1 MKKLYIIILTS
12 LLVTM
17 PVFAK
22 TDRTSVEYLKN
33 KRHFAIVN
41 PIAENFVEKLINK
54 ALKEKV
60 GKFRYKTKFEI
71 YTLSSLKRGIFKRA
85 EVTAYDFSFDNI
97 PIKYVNI
104 KSLDEYI
111 WIDVKSDPM
120 KFKSDANLEY
130 NIELTE
136 ESINAALDKK
146 DYQKKLAKINNI
158 AYPLFTIHDLNIRVK
173 NDNFIFIM
181 SYSLP
186 LSSSNKVRTFTAASN
201 FIVEN
206 GKIKVDNIKVD
217 KTYAKMPLHKIAN
230 LLNLLDPLT
239 FTLSELTDNKCKSKI
254 ESVKV
259 EDNIIKINGKIF
271 IKGSTE
277 ISK

>member
-1 MKKLYIIILTS
+1 MKKFFVIILTS
-12 LLVTM
+12 LFLTM
-17 PVFAK
+17 PVLAK
-22 TDRTSVEYLKN
+22 TDKTSLDYLKN
-33 KRHFAIVN
+33 KKHFAIVN
-41 PIAENFVEKLINK
+41 PIAENFVEKLIKK
-54 ALKEKV
+54 ALKEQV
-60 GKFRYKTKFEI
+60 GNFKYKTKFEI
-71 YTLSSLKRGIFKRA
+71 YTLSSLKKGIFKRA
-85 EVTAYDFSFDNI
+85 EITAYDFNFDNI

-111 WIDVKSDPM
+111 WIDIKSDPM
-120 KFKSDANLEY
+120 KFKTDANLEY

-146 DYQKKLAKINNI
+146 DYQKKLAKVNNI
-158 AYPLFTIHDLNIRVK
+158 AYPLFTIHDLNAYVK
-173 NDNFIFIM
+173 NNYFVFLM

-186 LSSSNKVRTFTAASN
+186 LSSSNKTRTFTAASN
-201 FIVEN
+201 FLVDD

-217 KTYAKMPLHKIAN
+217 KAYSKMPLHKIAN

-239 FTLSELTDNKCKSKI
+239 FTISELTDNKCKSKI

-271 IKGSTE
+271 IKGNTE

>member
-1 MKKLYIIILTS
+1 MKKLFIILLTS
-12 LLVTM
+12 LLITM

-22 TDRTSVEYLKN
+22 TDKTSIDYLKN
-33 KRHFAIVN
+33 KKHFAIAN

-54 ALKEKV
+54 ALKENV
-60 GKFRYKTKFEI
+60 GRFKYKTKFEI
-71 YTLSSLKRGIFKRA
+71 FTLSSLKKGIFKRA
-85 EVTAYDFSFDNI
+85 EVTAYDFTFDNI
-97 PIKYVNI
+97 PVKYVNI
-104 KSLDEYI
+104 KSLDDYI
-111 WIDVKSDPM
+111 WIDIKSDPM

-146 DYQKKLAKINNI
+146 DYQKTLAKINNI
-158 AYPLFTIHDLNIRVK
+158 AYPLFTMHDLNIRIKDDLFV
-173 NDNFIFIM
+173 FLM

-186 LSSSNKVRTFTAASN
+186 MSSSNKVRTFATACN

-206 GKIKVDNIKVD
+206 GKIKANKIRVD
-217 KTYAKMPLHKIAN
+217 KSYSKMPLHKIAN

-239 FTLSELTDNKCKSKI
+239 FTLTELTDNKCKSKI

-271 IKGSTE
+271 IEGNTE

>member
-1 MKKLYIIILTS
+1 MNKFLIIILTS
-12 LLVTM
+12 LFLTM
-17 PVFAK
+17 PVLAK
-22 TDRTSVEYLKN
+22 TDKTSVDYLKN
-33 KRHFAIVN
+33 KKHFAVIN
-41 PIAENFVEKLINK
+41 PIAENFVEKLIKK
-54 ALKEKV
+54 ALKEHV
-60 GKFRYKTKFEI
+60 GKFKYKAKFEI
-71 YTLSSLKRGIFKRA
+71 YTLSSLKKGIFKRA
-85 EVTAYDFSFDNI
+85 EITAYDFSFDNI

-130 NIELTE
+130 KIELTE

-146 DYQKKLAKINNI
+146 DYQKKLSKINNI
-158 AYPLFTIHDLNIRVK
+158 AYPLFSIHDLNIYIK
-173 NDNFIFIM
+173 NNYFVFLM

-186 LSSSNKVRTFTAASN
+186 LSSSNKIKTFTAASD
-201 FIVEN
+201 FIIDN

-217 KTYAKMPLHKIAN
+217 KAYSKMPLHKIAN

-239 FTLSELTDNKCKSKI
+239 FTISELTDNKCKSKI

>member
-1 MKKLYIIILTS
+1 
-12 LLVTM
+12 M

-22 TDRTSVEYLKN
+22 TDKNSIEYLIN
-33 KRHFAIVN
+33 KKHFAIVN

-54 ALKEKV
+54 ALKDKV
-60 GKFRYKTKFEI
+60 GKFKYKTKFEI

-85 EVTAYDFSFDNI
+85 EVTAYDFTFDNI
-97 PIKYVNI
+97 PVKYVNI

-201 FIVEN
+201 FIIEN
-206 GKIKVDNIKVD
+206 GKIKVDNIKID

-259 EDNIIKINGKIF
+259 ENNIIKINGKIF
-271 IKGSTE
+271 IEGSTE